1 MEIDLKEK
9 LEKQVLLTFKS
20 YFYNLQKSV
29 DVAKLSNSS
38 FENEHIPKA
47 LSLCVSRVLQLLGEM
62 YTWEAMKDYSESW
75 KRKYKVPPVPK
86 VRRRR

>member
-9 LEKQVLLTFKS
+9 LEEQVLLTFKS
-20 YFYNLQKSV
+20 YFYNLQKYV

-47 LSLCVSRVLQLLGEM
+47 LSLCVSRLLQLLGEM
-62 YTWEAMKDYSESW
+62 YAWEAMKYYTGGC